1 LISPHRSTEAQ
12 QFARLAR
19 LSHTMSNS
27 LLSKSY
33 VDGVYIPSGL
43 LVVGCLIVKREWV
56 PYAVALALLLG
67 GYKVFSNRVL
77 KVLKPTEFQDFE
89 LKEKTIISHNV
100 AIYRF
105 ELPSPTAI
113 LGLPI
118 GQHISIAAT
127 LPQPDGTSKEIVRS
141 YTPISGDHQPGYFD
155 LLIKSYPTG
164 NISKH
169 MASLIVG
176 QAIKVRGPKGAMV
189 YEPNMVRHFGMI
201 AGGTGITPM
210 LQIIRAVIRGRK
222 AGDTTEID
230 LIFANVNK
238 EDILL
243 QEDLDQLAKEDS
255 GFRVHY
261 VLNNPPEGWT
271 GGVGFVTPEMMTK
284 WLPKAADDVKLLLCG
299 PPPMIS
305 AMKKASE
312 GLGFKKAKPVSKLED
327 QVFAF

>member
-1 LISPHRSTEAQ
+1 MQTDLPPLSFEPHANNDIHS
-12 QFARLAR
+12 
-19 LSHTMSNS
+19 
-27 LLSKSY
+27 
-33 VDGVYIPSGL
+33 
-43 LVVGCLIVKREWV
+43 
-56 PYAVALALLLG
+56 
-67 GYKVFSNRVL
+67 
-77 KVLKPTEFQDFE
+77 
-89 LKEKTIISHNV
+89 
-100 AIYRF
+100 YRF
-105 ELPSPTAI
+105 KLPSQTSI

-141 YTPISGDHQPGYFD
+141 YTPISGDHQPGHFD

-169 MASLIVG
+169 MASLIIG
-176 QAIKVRGPKGAMV
+176 QTIKVRGPKGAMV
-189 YEPNMVRHFGMI
+189 YTPNMVRAFGMI

-210 LQIIRAVIRGRK
+210 LQIIRAVIRGR
-222 AGDTTEID
+222 ATGDKTEID

-243 QEDLDQLAKEDS
+243 KEDLDTLAKEDK
-255 GFRVHY
+255 GFRIHY
-261 VLNNPPEGWT
+261 VLNNPPEKWD
-271 GGVGFVTPEMMTK
+271 GGVGFVTPEMITK
-284 WLPKAADDVKLLLCG
+284 WLPKPAEDIKLLLCG

-312 GLGFKKAKPVSKLED
+312 GLGFRKAKPVSKLED

>member
-1 LISPHRSTEAQ
+1 MSSSP
-12 QFARLAR
+12 
-19 LSHTMSNS
+19 NP
-27 LLSKSY
+27 LLTKAY

-43 LVVGCLIVKREWV
+43 LIVGTLIVKREWI
-56 PYAVALALLLG
+56 PYAILLALALG
-67 GYKVFSNRVL
+67 GYKVWSNRIQS
-77 KVLKPTEFQDFE
+77 VLKPAVFQNFE

-105 ELPSPTAI
+105 KLPSQSSI

-164 NISKH
+164 NISKY

-176 QAIKVRGPKGAMV
+176 QTIKVRGPKGAMV
-189 YEPNMVRHFGMI
+189 YTPNMVRAFGMI

-210 LQIIRAVIRGRK
+210 LQIIRAVIRGRPTGGK
-222 AGDTTEID
+222 TEID

-243 QEDLDQLAKEDS
+243 KEDLDTLAKEDK
-255 GFRVHY
+255 GFRIHY
-261 VLNNPPEGWT
+261 VLNNPPEKWD
-271 GGVGFVTPEMMTK
+271 GGVGFVTPEMITN
-284 WLPKAADDVKLLLCG
+284 WLPKPADDIKLLLCG